1 MFSTSLA
8 PIRLILVEPAGP
20 LNIGSVAR
28 VMKNMGL
35 SNLVLVNPHCD
46 HLGAEARQMAVHA
59 GDVLEAARVVATL
72 PEALQGC
79 RKAIAT
85 TGRPRT
91 LADRLETPRT
101 ALPWLLEDYVE
112 PDSAAL
118 IFGPED
124 RGLNNQELNQAH
136 RFVYIPANPVY
147 PSLNL
152 AQAVGICCYE
162 LYQAGGDG
170 GWGIGN
176 QELGVGGD
184 REAGGV
190 ENKLSS
196 PPPSSSPTPPALH
209 PSMPPAPLDQV
220 EGFYQQLESLLLE
233 IGYLYPH
240 TANSRM
246 QKFRRLFNRAM
257 PGEEEIALL
266 RGVLSQVSWAVNRGR
281 SRP

>member
-1 MFSTSLA
+1 
-8 PIRLILVEPAGP
+8 
-20 LNIGSVAR
+20 
-28 VMKNMGL
+28 MKNMGL
-35 SNLVLVNPHCD
+35 THLVLVNPHCD

-101 ALPWLLEDYVE
+101 ALPWLLEDNLE

-118 IFGPED
+118 LFGPED

-136 RFVYIPANPVY
+136 RFVYIPSNPVY

-162 LYQAGGDG
+162 LYQLGREWGSGSEDRG
-170 GWGIGN
+170 VGIGEWGSGSGSG
-176 QELGVGGD
+176 QPETQVDQGST
-184 REAGGV
+184 
-190 ENKLSS
+190 LSLS
-196 PPPSSSPTPPALH
+196 
-209 PSMPPAPLDQV
+209 PAPLDQV
-220 EGFYQQLESLLLE
+220 EAFYQHLESLLLE

-257 PGEEEIALL
+257 PGEEELALL
-266 RGVLSQVSWAVNRGR
+266 RGVLSQVSWAINQGR

>member
-1 MFSTSLA
+1 MTPLSLA
-8 PIRLILVEPAGP
+8 PIRLILIEPAGP

-28 VMKNMGL
+28 VMKNMGVM
-35 SNLVLVNPHCD
+35 NLVLVNPHCD

-91 LADRLETPRT
+91 LADRLETPRA
-101 ALPWLLEDYVE
+101 ALPWLLEDCLD
-112 PDSAAL
+112 DSAGL

-136 RFVYIPANPVY
+136 RFVYIPSHPVY

-162 LYQAGGDG
+162 LYQAVGN
-170 GWGIGN
+170 WKLGIGDWG
-176 QELGVGGD
+176 LGVGSEQLDQVTQGST
-184 REAGGV
+184 
-190 ENKLSS
+190 L
-196 PPPSSSPTPPALH
+196 PTLPPSHLPTPL
-209 PSMPPAPLDQV
+209 APLDQV
-220 EGFYQQLESLLLE
+220 EGFYQHLESLLLE

-266 RGVLSQVSWAVNRGR
+266 RGVLSQVSWAIKQGR
-281 SRP
+281 SR

>member
-1 MFSTSLA
+1 MTPTPLDT
-8 PIRLILVEPAGP
+8 IRLILVEPAGP

-35 SNLVLVNPHCD
+35 MHLVLVNPQCD
-46 HLGAEARQMAVHA
+46 PLGAEARQMAVHA
-59 GDVLEAARVVATL
+59 GDILETARVTATL
-72 PEALQGC
+72 PEALEGC

-91 LADRLETPRT
+91 LANRLETPRT
-101 ALPWLLEDYVE
+101 ALPWLLENWLE
-112 PDSAAL
+112 PNSAAL

-136 RFVYIPANPVY
+136 RFVYIPSNPIY

-162 LYQAGGDG
+162 LYQEVGNRE
-170 GWGIGN
+170 WGMGSGEWTVNSEKSEAQIN
-176 QELGVGGD
+176 QG
-184 REAGGV
+184 ATFPAPTP
-190 ENKLSS
+190 S
-196 PPPSSSPTPPALH
+196 PHSPTLPA
-209 PSMPPAPLDQV
+209 PAPLDQV
-220 EGFYQQLESLLLE
+220 EAFYQHLESLLLDV
-233 IGYLYPH
+233 GYLYPH

-266 RGVLSQVSWAVNRGR
+266 RGVLSQVAWAVNRGR
-281 SRP
+281 SR

>member
-170 GWGIGN
+170 EWGIG
-176 QELGVGGD
+176 
-184 REAGGV
+184 
-190 ENKLSS
+190 K
-196 PPPSSSPTPPALH
+196 PLH
-209 PSMPPAPLDQV
+209 PSMSPAPLDQV